1 MIRGKCPLC
10 GREFE
15 GTDLDSLPH
24 FPFCSERCRMIDLGR
39 WVEGAY
45 TIPGP
50 PASDP
55 PSGECDEETDE

>member
-1 MIRGKCPLC
+1 MIRGKCPMC
-10 GREFE
+10 GREFA

-50 PASDP
+50 PASNP
-55 PSGECDEETDE
+55 PSGESDEESDD